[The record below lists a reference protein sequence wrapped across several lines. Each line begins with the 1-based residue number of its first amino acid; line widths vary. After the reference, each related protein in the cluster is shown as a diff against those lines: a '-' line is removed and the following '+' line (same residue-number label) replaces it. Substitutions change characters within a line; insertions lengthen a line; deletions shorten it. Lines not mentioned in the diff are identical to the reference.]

1 MSRWDDI
8 AMISFIACDIIL
20 ENGSEFKLLYKYK
33 LSVIGYEAKDILKRL
48 FK

>member
-1 MSRWDDI
+1 MNRWDDI

-20 ENGSEFKLLYKYK
+20 ENSNEFKLFYKYK
-33 LSVIGYEAKDILKRL
+33 LNVIGYEMKDILKRL